1 MCLRTMTFSV
11 HVESTGCG
19 CQGVRTSV
27 YDDGTWTALV
37 VEKNGHQ
44 MYKRIPTKNVTDG
57 LLRELKEGVKKDLLE
72 ALENV

>member
-11 HVESTGCG
+11 AKGCD

-27 YDDGTWTALV
+27 YSDHAWTALV

-44 MYKRIPTKNVTDG
+44 MYRRIPTKNVTEE
-57 LLRELKEGVKKDLLE
+57 LLREVKEEVKKDLLE